1 MTKPFIP
8 HVLKALTASAARDL
22 TNERSALVNFTADA
36 HYYSFVLDRSA
47 LQRLKRQIEHV
58 LGGIPPPPRK
68 QRTADGGAKPKG
80 AS

>member
-22 TNERSALVNFTADA
+22 ANERSALVNFTADA
-36 HYYSFVLDRSA
+36 HYYTFVLDRSA
-47 LQRLKRQIEHV
+47 LQRLSRQIEHV
-58 LGGIPPPPRK
+58 LRGIPPPPR
-68 QRTADGGAKPKG
+68 RSTSKPKG